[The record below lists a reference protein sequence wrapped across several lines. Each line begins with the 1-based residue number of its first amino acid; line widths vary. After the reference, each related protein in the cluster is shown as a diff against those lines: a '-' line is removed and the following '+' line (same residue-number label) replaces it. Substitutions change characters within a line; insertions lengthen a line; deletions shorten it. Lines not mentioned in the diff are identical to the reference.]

1 MKFESIAECS
11 TWSILQYFLPALSDN
26 WSWKRILGVLGCFWE
41 WSFYTGFTVYSLF
54 QVMGSKM
61 SKTHS
66 GDKIPNLNQ
75 STWTNLMH
83 VRSSST
89 SLDVSFRSLSLP
101 IVNTIMSPFFWRIR
115 FRRTN
120 NLDVTH
126 TGTPSL
132 TMPLTI
138 FCTFGQLGW
147 IVLENLWLCWYTHWL
162 ISNLVRLFFF
172 LRKNLVKIEINIL
185 GQSVK

>member
-1 MKFESIAECS
+1 MKFEVLQNAPLGAFSS
-11 TWSILQYFLPALSDN
+11 TLYLQQAINGLENQFL
-26 WSWKRILGVLGCFWE
+26 VLLRVVVLHR
-41 WSFYTGFTVYSLF
+41 FYCIFIVS

-75 STWTNLMH
+75 STLTNLTH

-89 SLDVSFRSLSLP
+89 SLDVSFRSLSQP
-101 IVNTIMSPFFWRIR
+101 IVNTIMSPFFWQIR

-147 IVLENLWLCWYTHWL
+147 IVLENL
-162 ISNLVRLFFF
+162 
-172 LRKNLVKIEINIL
+172 
-185 GQSVK
+185 